1 MARGAPPY
9 PTVCIPPGL
18 PAPHPPQSLTPRQ
31 VQLLAASGGGGG
43 YEHRASPGA
52 VQSSVCNS
60 GGCGTVREIDPPYM
74 YNSRDASRR
83 ERERA
88 DW

>member
-1 MARGAPPY
+1 M
-9 PTVCIPPGL
+9 
-18 PAPHPPQSLTPRQ
+18 
-31 VQLLAASGGGGG
+31 LASVGSGGA
-43 YEHRASPGA
+43 YDVRAFPGA

-60 GGCGTVREIDPPYM
+60 GGCGTVREIDPIYM
-74 YNSRDASRR
+74 QNSRDASRR

>member
-1 MARGAPPY
+1 M
-9 PTVCIPPGL
+9 
-18 PAPHPPQSLTPRQ
+18 
-31 VQLLAASGGGGG
+31 LASMGSGGA
-43 YEHRASPGA
+43 YDVRASPGA
-52 VQSSVCNS
+52 VQSTVCNS
-60 GGCGTVREIDPPYM
+60 GGCGTVREIEPPYL